1 MKDFIAT
8 LRSSIMAGI
17 CIGIAGFG
25 YLMSK
30 DIIGIVLFTFGLLA
44 VVHYGFKLFTGTVGF
59 CGGSK
64 GLPVKEIPKVLLGN
78 IIGTLLVALLSYN
91 SPADLQGVAQG
102 ILESRLANGPLRC
115 GLLAIGCGFI
125 MTTAVFFARQG
136 KMLPLLLGVPVFILS
151 GFAHSIAD
159 AFYFLVSPV
168 GQLLQTDV
176 LIVYVC
182 EVLGNFVGCNLYRW
196 TLFFKPEEMP
206 F

>member
-8 LRSSIMAGI
+8 LRSSILAGI

-59 CGGSK
+59 CGGCK
-64 GLPVKEIPKVLLGN
+64 GLKVGEIPKVLLGN
-78 IIGTLLVALLSYN
+78 IIGTLLVALLTYN
-91 SPADLQGVAQG
+91 SAADLQGVAQG

-125 MTTAVFFARQG
+125 MTTSVKFA
-136 KMLPLLLGVPVFILS
+136 KYENKWYPLLYGVTIFIVC
-151 GFAHSIAD
+151 GFPHCIAD
-159 AFYFLVSPV
+159 AFYYLTVPIDFWSVH
-168 GQLLQTDV
+168 
-176 LIVYVC
+176 LIDILILYVAI
-182 EVLGNFVGCNLYRW
+182 VIGNTIGCNLVRIIN
-196 TLFFKPEEMP
+196 FDKDC
-206 F
+206 

>member
-8 LRSSIMAGI
+8 LRSSVLAGI

-59 CGGSK
+59 CGGCK
-64 GLPVKEIPKVLLGN
+64 GLKVGEIPKVLFGN
-78 IIGTLLVALLSYN
+78 IIGTLLVALLTYN
-91 SPADLQGVAQG
+91 SAADLQGVAQG

-125 MTTAVFFARQG
+125 MTASVKFA
-136 KMLPLLLGVPVFILS
+136 KYENKWYPLLYGVPIFIVC
-151 GFAHSIAD
+151 GFPHCIAD
-159 AFYFLVSPV
+159 AFYYLAVPV
-168 GQLLQTDV
+168 DFWSAH
-176 LIVYVC
+176 LIDILILYVAI
-182 EVLGNFVGCNLYRW
+182 VIGNTIGCNLVRIIN
-196 TLFFKPEEMP
+196 FDKDC
-206 F
+206 

>member
-1 MKDFIAT
+1 MKALIST
-8 LRSSIMAGI
+8 LRSSVLAGI

-64 GLPVKEIPKVLLGN
+64 GLPVSEIPQVLLGN
-78 IIGTLLVALLSYN
+78 IIGTLLVALLTYT

-102 ILESRLANGPLRC
+102 ILESRLANGSMRC

-125 MTTAVFFARQG
+125 MTASVKFAKFENRW
-136 KMLPLLLGVPVFILS
+136 LPLLFGVPIFIVC
-151 GFAHSIAD
+151 GFPHCIAD
-159 AFYFLVSPV
+159 AFYYLAVPFSFWQAHLIDILMLYVS
-168 GQLLQTDV
+168 
-176 LIVYVC
+176 IVI
-182 EVLGNFVGCNLYRW
+182 GNTIGCNLVRIIN
-196 TLFFKPEEMP
+196 FNKDC
-206 F
+206 

>member
-64 GLPVKEIPKVLLGN
+64 GLPVSEIPKVLLGN

-125 MTTAVFFARQG
+125 MTVSVKFA
-136 KMLPLLLGVPVFILS
+136 KYENKWYPLLYGVPIFIVC
-151 GFAHSIAD
+151 GFPHCIAD
-159 AFYFLVSPV
+159 AFYYLAVPTDFWAAHLIDILV
-168 GQLLQTDV
+168 L
-176 LIVYVC
+176 YVAI
-182 EVLGNFVGCNLYRW
+182 VLGNTVGCNLVRIIKW
-196 TLFFKPEEMP
+196 DKES
-206 F
+206 